1 MSGRLPTHRAP
12 THPGA
17 MIADFLEDLG
27 MTQQQLANVLGVS
40 RVRLNELI
48 HGRRSM
54 TSSTAL
60 RLEQTLGKPAYWWL
74 GLQQDYDLWNAL
86 HSSEMKEIKRLK
98 RIQGVSGSGHTS
110 HAGTR

>member
-1 MSGRLPTHRAP
+1 
-12 THPGA
+12 
-17 MIADFLEDLG
+17 MIVDFLEDLG

-48 HGRRSM
+48 HGRQSM

-60 RLEQTLGKPAYWWL
+60 RLEQTLGKPASGWL
-74 GLQQDYDLWNAL
+74 LQQDCDLWNAL
-86 HSSEMKEIKRLK
+86 HSSEMKEIKRL
-98 RIQGVSGSGHTS
+98 RLIQGVSGSGHTS